1 MAGEPSCLT
10 LLLLPPRPLWW
21 VQMKKAFSQRRKTMR
36 NSLQPL
42 HSSAGVGAALG
53 ALGLNPN
60 ARAQDLTLADFVR
73 FAWQLDAA
81 RSGTV
86 SGGEGVE
93 EAEGGAAGSG
103 VESESD

>member
-1 MAGEPSCLT
+1 
-10 LLLLPPRPLWW
+10 
-21 VQMKKAFSQRRKTMR
+21 MKKAFSQRRKTMR

-60 ARAQDLTLADFVR
+60 ARAQDLSLADFVR

-81 RSGTV
+81 GGGG
-86 SGGEGVE
+86 GGECGGE
-93 EAEGGAAGSG
+93 EEEEEEGGGAAGG
-103 VESESD
+103 AAEPESE

>member
-1 MAGEPSCLT
+1 
-10 LLLLPPRPLWW
+10 
-21 VQMKKAFSQRRKTMR
+21 MKKAFSQRRKTMR

-42 HSSAGVGAALG
+42 HSSAGVGAALA

-81 RSGTV
+81 GAG
-86 SGGEGVE
+86 GGEDAAGAGGGE
-93 EAEGGAAGSG
+93 EEGEEGEGGAAGG
-103 VESESD
+103 GAESESD